1 MQDSRSASAQNGAGG
16 AELPDDVVNVCVQL
30 LSGEESG
37 DSDALWSA
45 AMAVV
50 ESSEEQG
57 KFLRNLLRDALWS
70 TEPYFQNDTLGARNI
85 ADGLFGIAGGLHAI
99 AEAIRGDARPVVRHV
114 HERAPRPEPEG
125 DTGPQVTKVDKRRA
139 S

>member
-1 MQDSRSASAQNGAGG
+1 MPGSTPAPEGG
-16 AELPDDVVNVCVQL
+16 IELPEDVVNVCVQL

-37 DSDALWSA
+37 DSDALWLA

-57 KFLRNLLRDALWS
+57 KWLRELLREALWS
-70 TEPYFQNDTLGARNI
+70 TEYKVFRDIGTLGAANI
-85 ADGLFGIAGGLHAI
+85 PDGLYAIASGLHAI
-99 AEAIRGDARPVVRHV
+99 AESIRGDARPVVRHV
-114 HERAPRPEPEG
+114 HERASKPEPEP
-125 DTGPQVTKVDKRRA
+125 DDGPQVTRIDKRKKA